1 MRHGR
6 AKAARRTLQFFK
18 RALVGFRPPYH
29 ILLDG
34 TFVVAL
40 VKNKLISDDSSASCT
55 NNDNN
60 DMKNRLHHKD
70 YSSTLPGRID
80 RLLQHAT
87 FDFITTRSV
96 LNELETLEEHAKKR
110 NKPQQE
116 AMFQLARTWAANNCS
131 CIIEEQDLP
140 AEPAAPDQTE
150 EFQKLSLVSQH
161 MFRLLTAGNCTS
173 KQKQQPEPQVAT
185 AKTDEKTKSSV
196 KKKQLKPSSTISNHP
211 AYILASQDE
220 QLLGWARRGG
230 GGSHHGA
237 EMCVP
242 IVRLARAVLL
252 LDQPSKSAFQEG
264 CKAERAKWRQGAGNV
279 NEAEKNLVE
288 LVKTE
293 QKNEK
298 QQATVQQ
305 PRLVIRRKPKAKG
318 PNPLACKKKKRDE
331 DKLSANK
338 RRKQTSA
345 T

>member
-18 RALVGFRPPYH
+18 RAIVGFRPPYH

-34 TFVVAL
+34 TFVVAV
-40 VKNKLISDDSSASCT
+40 VKNKLISDDSWT
-55 NNDNN
+55 NNNDSN
-60 DMKNRLHHKD
+60 DMNSRQHHQD
-70 YSSTLPGRID
+70 NSNTLPGRID

-131 CIIEEQDLP
+131 RIIEEQDLP
-140 AEPAAPDQTE
+140 EEPAIPDQTE
-150 EFQKLSLVSQH
+150 EFQKLSVVSQH
-161 MFRLLTAGNCTS
+161 MFRLLTAGNCTN

-185 AKTDEKTKSSV
+185 TKNDETTSKSGV
-196 KKKQLKPSSTISNHP
+196 KIKQLKSAALHHP
-211 AYILASQDE
+211 TYILASQDA
-220 QLLGWARRGG
+220 QLLDWARRGG
-230 GGSHHGA
+230 
-237 EMCVP
+237 EVCIP

-252 LDQPSKSAFQEG
+252 LEQPSKFAFQEDY
-264 CKAERAKWRQGAGNV
+264 KAERSKWRQGAGNV
-279 NEAEKNLVE
+279 NEAENNLVE

-293 QKNEK
+293 QKKEK

-305 PRLVIRRKPKAKG
+305 PRQVIRRKPKAKG
-318 PNPLACKKKKRDE
+318 PNPLACKKKKRGE
-331 DKLSANK
+331 ENPSASK
-338 RRKQTSA
+338 RRKKTSA